1 MMYRAA
7 NAFPEASQT
16 CRRVGLTATPDTSK
30 HREHQLITKSRAGDR
45 AAMRELIDLH
55 KDRLFAFIWRMVRD
69 HHETEDICQD
79 AFLKAFASLNTFSSE
94 FRFSTW
100 LFTIGYRVCL
110 NRLRRKRGTSTEIDF
125 TAMPSLEGSDSEE
138 FVASEEAG
146 KIRGLVWD
154 AVDQLSPPQRAA
166 VLLFYRHEFGCH
178 EIARVLEVPLA
189 TVKSHLHR
197 ARARLREILE
207 SNTAGELNEFR
218 NFSERAV

>member
-1 MMYRAA
+1 M
-7 NAFPEASQT
+7 
-16 CRRVGLTATPDTSK
+16 TATPDTSK

-110 NRLRRKRGTSTEIDF
+110 NRLRRKRGSSTEIDF
-125 TAMPSLEGSDSEE
+125 TTMPSPEASDSAE

-146 KIRGLVWD
+146 KIRGLVWG

-189 TVKSHLHR
+189 TVKSHMHR